1 MSLSVETLALCRK
14 LIGKVAAD
22 GAASAHL
29 TKEVV
34 TTLPSSASASNDVM
48 YLYKNP
54 NATGEDVY
62 EEWMLING
70 KLTMIG
76 DTSVDLADY
85 AKTEDI
91 EENYLKNSNDT
102 FYGTLTFKSGQSP
115 DVDIVTVSGYGIEG
129 NNDVTISKFN
139 TVAASHFK
147 ENGQFLENIY
157 LAIDDYDPI
166 LEGEDDGN
174 GNVTL
179 YVDKGITNGRSA
191 SIEGNEN
198 TDAT

>member
-76 DTSVDLADY
+76 DTSVDLDSYLNELEIDSQYLRKTTDTFEGRLTIKGDLKVASDDGGENIY
-85 AKTEDI
+85 VDGWGIHGAQNGIIDSFDTINAKTLQED
-91 EENYLKNSNDT
+91 
-102 FYGTLTFKSGQSP
+102 
-115 DVDIVTVSGYGIEG
+115 GI
-129 NNDVTISKFN
+129 DLYYK
-139 TVAASHFK
+139 
-147 ENGQFLENIY
+147 Y
-157 LAIDDYDPI
+157 LAIDDYNPS
-166 LEGEDDGN
+166 LEGIDDGD

-179 YVDKGITNGRSA
+179 YVEKGV
-191 SIEGNEN
+191 
-198 TDAT
+198 